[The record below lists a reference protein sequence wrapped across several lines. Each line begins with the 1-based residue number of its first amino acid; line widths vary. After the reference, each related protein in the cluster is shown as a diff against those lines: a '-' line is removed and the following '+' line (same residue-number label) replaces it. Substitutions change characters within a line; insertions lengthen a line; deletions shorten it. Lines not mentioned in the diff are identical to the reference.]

1 MLQSAI
7 YYVISS
13 LHNEIQEENKGCS
26 ITYIR
31 LLALPRTGTK
41 TLHIRFPAGQS
52 HARMAR
58 MRTRGF
64 TSVRAPGIRLAVDGK
79 ASGRLVSAQ
88 LWRHPSHAHILQ
100 GSRDQLLAG
109 LPPARQP
116 RPHPAAAHA
125 QPPVLLGGSI
135 IRSHLHLH
143 ASIRSRAHMH
153 ARCLEPAAGRP
164 AGRLASITRGSRP
177 VASSSARASGLWPRS
192 LGQATARRMG
202 VRHVG

>member
-1 MLQSAI
+1 M
-7 YYVISS
+7 SS
-13 LHNEIQEENKGCS
+13 HHIHNEIQEENKGCS

-58 MRTRGF
+58 MRTHTGPRGF

-153 ARCLEPAAGRP
+153 ARCLEPAAGR
-164 AGRLASITRGSRP
+164 LASITRGSRP